1 MRPKPAMRKS
11 CTATIFDVVMSA
23 RFCIASHTSF
33 SKIQVYYKKF
43 VEVCM
48 DKSFLFAL
56 GFALTA
62 QAFGAVYYV
71 ATDGD
76 DSAAGSKE
84 KPFATLNKANSVV
97 TAGDTVWIRGGVYD
111 LHDTVYYKRY
121 HMTAGILLTASGE
134 SDDKRIHYLAY
145 PGERPIFD
153 GANLPIGQGRSHSD
167 AGVIDSVT
175 YTSPIVIAAKYLHLK
190 GFDVRGVPMKH
201 NSNSGIF
208 LYASKHIF
216 LEQIDSHHNA
226 GPGIFINDGAAD
238 GGGHLILNCD
248 AHDNYDPTG
257 RQGDGENADGFGV
270 HYQEVGDGDTTKFI
284 GCRAWW
290 NSDDGFDFINQEFP
304 VVVENCYAALN
315 GYSDYGTGNPK
326 NGNGYGIK
334 MGESIYGGG
343 HHTIKYCVAWKNK
356 SSGFYANY
364 TGSGSKWYN
373 NTSYMNGERAFNMAS
388 TNYDAQGNRL
398 AGLAALTGDNAH
410 VLKNNIAFPMNSL
423 SQVGT
428 CSVGTNPDFHDEAC
442 PGDYNNNWNL
452 KLDLTEDDFL
462 SLDDPSL
469 TTTGKDLST
478 IPGIL
483 GPRNADGSLPYSE
496 FLRLKEGS
504 RAIDVGEDLG
514 FEFEGDAPDL
524 GAFEYGLVISSSS
537 SVTPSKVEE
546 SSSSDAKSSNSKKSS
561 SSSSKKIPI
570 AINHSIPAEI
580 SGSACVFDLQ
590 GRYLGTLQAKQL
602 RNGNIAQVLRA
613 QFRNPGV
620 YLVRYRNELKKVNVK

>member
-1 MRPKPAMRKS
+1 MKRK
-11 CTATIFDVVMSA
+11 
-23 RFCIASHTSF
+23 
-33 SKIQVYYKKF
+33 
-43 VEVCM
+43 
-48 DKSFLFAL
+48 FLFAAGL
-56 GFALTA
+56 ALAAA

-76 DSAAGSKE
+76 DSAAGSKD
-84 KPFATLNKANSVV
+84 KPFASLNKANSVV

-134 SDDKRIHYLAY
+134 SDDNRIHYLAY

-153 GANLPIGQGRSHSD
+153 GSNLPIGQGHSHSD

-175 YTSPIVIAAKYLHLK
+175 YTSPIVISAKYLHLK

-226 GPGIFINDGAAD
+226 GPGIFINDGASD

-270 HYQEVGDGDTTKFI
+270 HYQEVGDGDTTRFI

-315 GYSDYGTGNPK
+315 GYSDYGTNSPK

-364 TGSGSKWYN
+364 TGSGSKWYS

-428 CSVGTNPDFHDEAC
+428 CSVGTNPNFHDEAC

-504 RAIDVGEDLG
+504 RAIDAGEDLG
-514 FEFEGDAPDL
+514 FEFEGKAPDL
-524 GAFEYGLVISSSS
+524 GAFEYGVPVSSAAASSCSEVAPNSSAETPASSSS
-537 SVTPSKVEE
+537 GTTSIAMKFV
-546 SSSSDAKSSNSKKSS
+546 NSAVAQKAAS
-561 SSSSKKIPI
+561 
-570 AINHSIPAEI
+570 
-580 SGSACVFDLQ
+580 VFDLQ
-590 GRYLGTLQAKQL
+590 GRYLGNLHAEQL
-602 RNGNIAQVLRA
+602 RSGNVVEAVRV

-620 YLVRYRNELKKVNVK
+620 YLVRYGNELQKVNVP